1 MNNVFIK
8 MYSVWKQKIWIF
20 KQKEASGF
28 SSSLEIK
35 THFSNVPKL
44 DDIIWK
50 AGKKLLLEGN
60 FISKINLG
68 QLGFMTGDHL
78 LKAKK

>member
-1 MNNVFIK
+1 MFLSKCTVCESK
-8 MYSVWKQKIWIF
+8 KSECF

-50 AGKKLLLEGN
+50 AGKKLLLEGK

>member
-1 MNNVFIK
+1 MCESKKSEF
-8 MYSVWKQKIWIF
+8 F

-44 DDIIWK
+44 DDII
-50 AGKKLLLEGN
+50 
-60 FISKINLG
+60 
-68 QLGFMTGDHL
+68 
-78 LKAKK
+78 